1 MRIPNFTLF
10 VIFAVSPTIRKSP
23 NMSLKQENDM
33 LRNVIQQNLRD
44 LKSLHNE
51 MSLHIELEK
60 QRDQQIDAE
69 KQ

>member
-1 MRIPNFTLF
+1 
-10 VIFAVSPTIRKSP
+10 
-23 NMSLKQENDM
+23 MSLKQENDM